1 MDDYG
6 IRKTHEVLKERLIN
20 YITAQYFSEN
30 EVLLK
35 GTREFLRKTGVL
47 FQEPFIESAPA
58 YQTVKDGFSGADL
71 PESLKQYMKKLMDY
85 NLGVFKRP
93 FVHQIKALEAFAHGN
108 DLLVTTGTGSG
119 KTECFIWPMLSKIMS
134 EAVQYPSVWEKEGI
148 RTLVLYPMNALV
160 SDQLGRLRRI
170 LGRPD
175 DAFMKIIKEL
185 AGNEC
190 RRPRF
195 GMYTGRTPY
204 AGQQDVTKDK
214 EIAKALTEHYI
225 NCDEEEREQILSI
238 GRIPAKENLEEYIG
252 RLRQGIYTPAE
263 QDAELYTRQEMQTIC
278 PDILITNY
286 SMLEYTLMRPIE
298 DSLWEKT
305 STWLHQSSQNK
316 LLLIIDEAHMYRGAP
331 GGEVALLIRRLLS
344 KLDIG
349 RDKVQC
355 ILTTAS
361 VPRGKDEELLDFA
374 CGLTGAE
381 LAKNPFVLIQGVQA
395 KIVNAT
401 TGTLEDASKLAQIDA
416 GLLQDTISN
425 RLVQLKKLSDLLAW
439 DRPDGNYEM
448 WLYRHLSQYPPMNFM
463 IQLCRGK
470 AISLAELTSALFPGV
485 EEQVAAKALE
495 TLLALG
501 PLARKN
507 YGQEDECVLLPSR
520 VHMLFKGLRGVFACI
535 NPECSH
541 GYSAKGF
548 SIGRIYEQ
556 GNLTCKHCG
565 ARVFELV
572 GDRRCGTVFIRA
584 YRDSQDKE
592 NFMWQEQSRIL
603 TEPQEIHLW
612 IVPEGRVSVFEEKK
626 KAKKSSKEKR
636 NETARYGYLDV
647 KTGKLFYDARCE
659 GKKECIRVL
668 VPQEKDQE
676 TNIFTFYEC
685 PHCGKQRLKLQTFAT
700 RGNEPFANLTIE
712 QLWTQSVRNPS
723 LVNYG
728 KKVLLFSDSRQRAAA
743 LARDMTLISDGDAGR
758 QAIMVAAQKLMKT
771 NRTELSYLYY
781 AFLQVVCEQQIQF
794 FYGDDHD
801 RFHEDVEKYK
811 KRYFNKKA
819 VPDYDRVKRYI
830 GSQPPRMFYQLL
842 FRHLCDSFYSLSK
855 LCLGQVMIME
865 DNEDVIDEMESIAQL
880 TQLSPQEVKRIYNA
894 WIAHILRDDLA
905 IFPNVPDEV
914 RNNVVRYDKVQF
926 GVDEKHKLPRAIK
939 KLLQENHISEEVTNK
954 LETRFYEFF
963 LARKGDDSMSS
974 HHNRYLN
981 PNFLTLF
988 VATDQKWIRCDR
1000 CTETSIFSLYGS
1012 CIYCG
1017 SNLYLEQLCTADL
1030 ERYYFWRKPVLD
1042 ALNGKTIKNV
1052 NTEEHTAQLS
1062 HKDDQQD
1069 VWSTTEEYELRFRNI
1084 KIKDNASPIDVLSCT
1099 TTMEVGIDIGSLTAI
1114 GLRNVPP
1121 MRENYQQRAGRAG
1134 RKGSSVSTIVTY
1146 TDNGPH
1152 DAWYFR
1158 HPEEIIAGE
1167 PRVPWIDSRNQKLT
1181 ERHLNM
1187 VLLQEYF
1194 RFHRKSLD
1202 DIEVSPFFE
1211 NNGEIGYSYF
1221 IAWVQGELPLA
1232 VKKAKTLLPEYQKF
1246 SYDKYL
1252 TDLTNELQTIREK
1265 VISQP
1270 LVYKQRITNRR
1281 EEDAKPKML
1290 MDVLFEEGILP
1301 TYSFPRNVVSFYID
1315 KGNGRGIDQRPE
1327 RALDIALSEYAP
1339 GRLLVVNKKSYISG
1353 GLYDHYTKYHKEY
1366 SKEAAVPWLMID
1378 DYYKDVYCCQNP
1390 KCGWFS
1396 MQADHLQCP
1405 LCSSGLTLHK
1415 VVKPWGFAPRNGEN
1429 IPETRDKQEYSYV
1442 SQPSYS
1448 SLPENTEGML
1458 QVGISGLLYMEE
1470 RSDQELIMINKGPE
1484 DNGFDLC
1491 RKCGAIDPAIIPD
1504 KDKKERKRPYKYPYF
1519 KQDTQSCN
1527 HERENVFLGHKFL
1540 TDMLVL
1546 ELQLNNS
1553 DINIK
1558 EADLEIW
1565 LLPALTTLA
1574 ETLSLAAGK
1583 TLDIEFND
1591 LKAGYRLRH
1600 REDGLVADLF
1610 LYDSLSSGAGYAS
1623 RVAQCI
1629 DAVLDKAEELLEG
1642 CTCETSCPNCIR
1654 HFWNQRFHSRLDRFA
1669 GLQLMK
1675 WVRYREMAAALSQK
1689 EQAKS
1694 LKTLNSILQLE
1705 YGNDNGIFETSR
1717 SDCYY
1722 KIVIQGKS
1730 RGVIVYPAMWTK
1742 ERLIGSNMGNIAIP
1756 DRLLKLGLPKAW
1768 QFVKSEMGM

>member
-6 IRKTHEVLKERLIN
+6 IRKTHEMLKERLIN

-35 GTREFLRKTGVL
+35 GTKELLRKPGVL
-47 FQEPFIESAPA
+47 FQEPFIEAAPA
-58 YQTVKDGFSGADL
+58 YETVSDGFYSADL
-71 PESLKQYMKKLMDY
+71 PEFLKQYMGKLIDCDLGAFKK
-85 NLGVFKRP
+85 P
-93 FVHQIKALEAFAHGN
+93 FVHQVKAMEAFARGK

-119 KTECFIWPMLSKIMS
+119 KTECFIWPMLAKIMS
-134 EAVQYPSVWEKEGI
+134 EAVQSPSTWQNEGI
-148 RTLVLYPMNALV
+148 RALVLYPMNALV

-170 LGRPD
+170 FGRPD
-175 DAFMKIIKEL
+175 DAFMRNIVEL
-185 AGNEC
+185 ARGER

-204 AGQQDVTKDK
+204 AGQQDIAKDK
-214 EIAKALTEHYI
+214 DIAKALADHYM
-225 NCDEEEREQILSI
+225 NCDEEKRKQIFGI
-238 GRIPAKENLEEYIG
+238 GRIPAKKRLDEYIQQ
-252 RLRQGIYTPAE
+252 LKKGIHVTADT
-263 QDAELYTRQEMQTIC
+263 DAELYTRQEMQSIC

-305 STWLHQSSQNK
+305 STWLHQSAQNK

-344 KLDIG
+344 KMDIS

-361 VPRGKDEELLDFA
+361 VPRGKDKELLDFA
-374 CGLTGAE
+374 CELTGAE
-381 LAKNPFVLIQGVQA
+381 LEKNQFVLIRGAQA
-395 KIVNAT
+395 EVLHAAIAT
-401 TGTLEDASKLAQIDA
+401 QEDALKLAQIDA
-416 GLLQDTISN
+416 SLLQDTVDN
-425 RLVQLKKLSDLLAW
+425 RIVQLNKLADLLNW
-439 DRPDGNYEM
+439 QQPDKDYEA
-448 WLYRHLSQYPPMNFM
+448 WLYRHLSQYPPMNLM
-463 IQLCRGK
+463 VKLCRGK
-470 AISLAELTSALFPGV
+470 AISLAGLTSALFPGV
-485 EEQVAAKALE
+485 EYSLAAKAIE

-507 YGQEDECVLLPSR
+507 ANEDGECVLLPSR
-520 VHMLFKGLRGVFACI
+520 VHMMFKGLRGIFACI

-548 SIGRIYEQ
+548 FIGQIYEQ
-556 GNLTCKHCG
+556 GKLTCAHCG

-584 YRDSQDKE
+584 YKDSQDKE

-612 IVPEGRVSVFEEKK
+612 IVPKERISVFEEKM
-626 KAKKSSKEKR
+626 AQKSSKAKQ
-636 NETARYGYLDV
+636 NKAAARYGYLAV
-647 KTGKLFYDARCE
+647 KTGKLFYDARYE
-659 GKKECIRVL
+659 DKKGFIKVL
-668 VPQEKDQE
+668 VPQNLDQE
-676 TNIFTFYEC
+676 TNTFTFHEC
-685 PHCGKQRLKLQTFAT
+685 PNCGKQRLKLQTFAT

-712 QLWTQSVRNPS
+712 QLWTQPARNPL
-723 LVNYG
+723 LVNQG

-758 QAIMVAAQKLMKT
+758 QAIMVAAQKLMAT
-771 NRTELSYLYY
+771 GRTELSLLYY
-781 AFLQVVCEQQIQF
+781 AFLQVVCDNRIQF

-801 RFHEDVEKYK
+801 KFNEDVAKYQQ
-811 KRYFNKKA
+811 RYSAKQTITS
-819 VPDYDRVKRYI
+819 YDRVERYI

-842 FRHLCDSFYSLSK
+842 FKHLCDPFYSISK
-855 LCLGQVMIME
+855 LCLGQVLIME
-865 DNEDVIDEMESIAQL
+865 DNEDVIDEIESIAQL
-880 TQLSPQEVKRIYNA
+880 TKLPAQDVRNIYNA
-894 WIAHILRDDLA
+894 WIAHLLREDLA

-914 RNNVVRYDKVQF
+914 RNNVVRYDQLQF
-926 GVDEKHKLPRAIK
+926 GVDETHKLPREIK
-939 KLLQENHISEEVTNK
+939 KILKENHISEEVMDA

-963 LARKGDDSMSS
+963 LARKGDDNVSS

-981 PNFLTLF
+981 PNYLTLF
-988 VATDQKWIRCDR
+988 VAADQNWIRCDR
-1000 CTETSIFSLYGS
+1000 CTETSTFSLYGS
-1012 CIYCG
+1012 CIHCG
-1017 SNLYLEQLCTADL
+1017 SNLYLENLNAIDL
-1030 ERYYFWRKPVLD
+1030 ERYHFWRKPVLD
-1042 ALNGKTIKNV
+1042 ALKGKPIKNV

-1062 HKDDQQD
+1062 HKDDKRE

-1084 KIKDNASPIDVLSCT
+1084 ELKENDHPIDVLSCT

-1134 RKGSSVSTIVTY
+1134 RRGASVSTIVTY

-1152 DAWYFR
+1152 DAWYFS

-1167 PRVPWIDSRNQKLT
+1167 PRVPWIDSQNQKLT

-1194 RFHRKSLD
+1194 RLHGGSLEC
-1202 DIEVSPFFE
+1202 IEASSFFE
-1211 NNGEIGYSYF
+1211 NSGEAGESSF
-1221 IAWVQGELPLA
+1221 VAWVREKLPLE
-1232 VKKAKTLLPEYQKF
+1232 VEKAETLLPGYRDF
-1246 SYDKYL
+1246 SYEKYL
-1252 TDLTNELQTIREK
+1252 ADLSRELKTIKGK

-1270 LVYKQRITNRR
+1270 LVYKQKIGGAE
-1281 EEDAKPKML
+1281 EEDARPKML

-1315 KGNGRGIDQRPE
+1315 KENGRGVDQRPE

-1353 GLYDHYTKYHKEY
+1353 GLYDHYTKYHQEY
-1366 SKEAAVPWLMID
+1366 RKEAAVPWLMID
-1378 DYYKDVYCCQNP
+1378 DYYQDVYCCKNP
-1390 KCGWFS
+1390 QCGWFGMKTDS
-1396 MQADHLQCP
+1396 LQCP
-1405 LCSSGLTLHK
+1405 LCSSALAIHK
-1415 VVKPWGFAPRNGEN
+1415 VVKPWGFAPRDAKN
-1429 IPETRDKQEYSYV
+1429 ISETRDQQEYSYV

-1448 SLPENTEGML
+1448 SLPENTQAML
-1458 QVGISGLLYMEE
+1458 QVGTSGLLHMEK

-1484 DNGFDLC
+1484 DSGFDLC
-1491 RKCGAIDPAIIPD
+1491 KKCGAIDPAIIPD
-1504 KDKKERKRPYKYPYF
+1504 IDKKKRKRPYKYPYF
-1519 KQDTQSCN
+1519 KQDSQICN

-1546 ELQLNNS
+1546 ELQLNKS
-1553 DINIK
+1553 DINTK
-1558 EADLEIW
+1558 EEDLEIW

-1574 ETLSLAAGK
+1574 ETLALAAGK

-1600 REDGLVADLF
+1600 QEDSLVADLF

-1623 RVAQCI
+1623 RVAQFI
-1629 DAVLDKAEELLEG
+1629 DVVLNKAEEILRG

-1654 HFWNQRFHSRLDRFA
+1654 HFWNQRLHSRLDRIA
-1669 GLQLMK
+1669 GLQLLK
-1675 WVRYREMAAALSQK
+1675 WVRYRDMEPALSKK
-1689 EQAKS
+1689 EQAKR
-1694 LKTLNSILQLE
+1694 LKALNAVLQLE
-1705 YGNDNGIFETSR
+1705 YGNDSGVFEASG
-1717 SDCYY
+1717 SGCYY
-1722 KIVIQGKS
+1722 KIVIQGQSK
-1730 RGVIVYPAMWTK
+1730 GVIVYPAMWT
-1742 ERLIGSNMGNIAIP
+1742 EDRVVGNRMENIIIP
-1756 DRLLKLGLPKAW
+1756 DRLLKVGLPKAW
-1768 QFVKSEMGM
+1768 QFVKSKMKI